1 MDEWLKRPSTLDC
14 WLIAKES
21 ISTQQTQ
28 QIDPPESS
36 SMQLDSIFDLFLS
49 EEILSQILNL
59 TNQSYE
65 RFVAKR
71 TVLSRRITDWYP
83 IDTQELRIY
92 LGVILMMDI
101 DKKPELSN
109 HWNTHGLWDSCLIRK
124 AMNVNR
130 FIAINKYLEVGSIDR
145 NRKLGR

>member
-1 MDEWLKRPSTLDC
+1 MDEWLKRPSTLDG

-36 SMQLDSIFDLFLS
+36 SMQLDSTFDLFLS
-49 EEILSQILNL
+49 EEILSQIVNL

-71 TVLSRRITDWYP
+71 TCTFEKNYRLVSDRHTRVEDL
-83 IDTQELRIY
+83 
-92 LGVILMMDI
+92 
-101 DKKPELSN
+101 
-109 HWNTHGLWDSCLIRK
+109 
-124 AMNVNR
+124 
-130 FIAINKYLEVGSIDR
+130 FGSYSYDR
-145 NRKLGR
+145 H